1 MKANNQDENN
11 MKKPNSNRVSINEN
25 YNVNRAFLYDD
36 IFTVANPNEQTN
48 IEPNRSGS
56 SKQVPKST
64 VTNILGNVNM
74 TRETLL
80 PANSFAQREAP
91 ITQNYEI
98 TDNTS
103 SNNTLNQNMP
113 SIEFNNQNGRK
124 SQKCSIYNPFV
135 FVPLLLVICLIIFA
149 SVASITLAI
158 LYAKSPSNQS
168 TTSENYFST
177 QNPTRSTSTTSKTN
191 PDTPLTSTTQST
203 TTTTRS
209 STNALARQCGVPVV
223 QPNLQQTRII
233 NGYEALPK
241 AWPWVI
247 SMGFEGPRGKLS
259 HACGGALINKR
270 FVVTAT
276 HCVIE

>member
-1 MKANNQDENN
+1 MKTNNQDDENN
-11 MKKPNSNRVSINEN
+11 MKKPNRVSINAN
-25 YNVNRAFLYDD
+25 YNVNKAFLYDD

-56 SKQVPKST
+56 NKQVPKSN

-103 SNNTLNQNMP
+103 SNNTLNHNMP
-113 SIEFNNQNGRK
+113 SIEFNNRNGRK

-158 LYAKSPSNQS
+158 LYAKSPNNQS
-168 TTSENYFST
+168 TTSDGFFST
-177 QNPTRSTSTTSKTN
+177 QNPTNSTSTTSTTSTS
-191 PDTPLTSTTQST
+191 TPLTSTTQST
-203 TTTTRS
+203 TTTTNAHFQYPSLPHKKSQYQVQLHKQAS
-209 STNALARQCGVPVV
+209 SRRNIKIPWEISIAASIDVYHTG
-223 QPNLQQTRII
+223 QTYR
-233 NGYEALPK
+233 
-241 AWPWVI
+241 
-247 SMGFEGPRGKLS
+247 EGGIL
-259 HACGGALINKR
+259 
-270 FVVTAT
+270 FF
-276 HCVIE
+276 